1 MTVVMRR
8 KLSVLKKI
16 GKRLR
21 GYRQQRLLF
30 AVAISYIFILI
41 LSLSVFFGGEN
52 SKLSA
57 ICIAAIVLYIPA
69 VLLSELL
76 VRVIRARSISLKNFE
91 YPVSDNSALDVLT
104 RIQTPVLI
112 FDDSGS
118 IVWFNRSFSACC
130 GVGDSLY
137 GRSFEKVCGIQ
148 TEDVITPESD
158 SGFEC
163 TAFGRQ
169 WEIKGHRTGTGS
181 KNYTMTFWNDR
192 SEIVSVYRQL
202 NDETAVVAYIM
213 IDNLDE
219 LMQYVQEQ
227 YRTVVGQVESVL
239 KKWAESVGGIFKE
252 YERERYIFIFE
263 AAHVR
268 EFIENKFDILDRV
281 RNIKIGEGNMP
292 VTISIGISSS
302 FGGLADKDRAARNAL
317 DMALQRGGDQVVVR
331 ADSGLEFYGGRSKGV
346 SKRTKVRARVVAN
359 ALAVAISKS
368 SNVIIMGHKNAD
380 FDSLGSCVGVAR
392 LAMFCGVKVNIVINE
407 KDPNLKKALSRLRSN
422 PEYLSIFS
430 NAADAQDMITS
441 ETLLVV
447 CDVNNREKFES
458 PEIADNIFNMVVI
471 DHHRKTAEYAR
482 NPIITY
488 IEPSASSAC
497 ELVVEILEQSIPAG
511 TLPKDEADIMFAGI
525 LLDTKQFSRN
535 THTRTFSAALYLR
548 GEGAEPADIE
558 QLFKTD
564 LDDFI
569 REAKFETDVEI
580 YRSVI
585 AISMNVNNENSPFD
599 RVAAAK
605 AADKLLSVEGVEA
618 SFAVCCVDDYVHISA
633 RSEGSVNVQ
642 LIVEKIGGGGR
653 FDVAATQLYGVTPQ
667 QARKMLTDAI
677 DSYLDGE

>member
-1 MTVVMRR
+1 M
-8 KLSVLKKI
+8 
-16 GKRLR
+16 
-21 GYRQQRLLF
+21 
-30 AVAISYIFILI
+30 
-41 LSLSVFFGGEN
+41 
-52 SKLSA
+52 
-57 ICIAAIVLYIPA
+57 
-69 VLLSELL
+69 
-76 VRVIRARSISLKNFE
+76 
-91 YPVSDNSALDVLT
+91 
-104 RIQTPVLI
+104 
-112 FDDSGS
+112 
-118 IVWFNRSFSACC
+118 
-130 GVGDSLY
+130 
-137 GRSFEKVCGIQ
+137 
-148 TEDVITPESD
+148 
-158 SGFEC
+158 
-163 TAFGRQ
+163 
-169 WEIKGHRTGTGS
+169 
-181 KNYTMTFWNDR
+181 
-192 SEIVSVYRQL
+192 
-202 NDETAVVAYIM
+202 
-213 IDNLDE
+213 
-219 LMQYVQEQ
+219 
-227 YRTVVGQVESVL
+227 
-239 KKWAESVGGIFKE
+239 
-252 YERERYIFIFE
+252 
-263 AAHVR
+263 
-268 EFIENKFDILDRV
+268 
-281 RNIKIGEGNMP
+281 
-292 VTISIGISSS
+292 
-302 FGGLADKDRAARNAL
+302 
-317 DMALQRGGDQVVVR
+317 
-331 ADSGLEFYGGRSKGV
+331 
-346 SKRTKVRARVVAN
+346 
-359 ALAVAISKS
+359 
-368 SNVIIMGHKNAD
+368 
-380 FDSLGSCVGVAR
+380 
-392 LAMFCGVKVNIVINE
+392 
-407 KDPNLKKALSRLRSN
+407 
-422 PEYLSIFS
+422 
-430 NAADAQDMITS
+430 
-441 ETLLVV
+441 V

-497 ELVVEILEQSIPAG
+497 ELVVEILAQSIPAG